1 MSAIIFGDK
10 LTVINILG
18 LCVTLC
24 GIALYNWMKFHERRQ
39 EPIELGQD
47 DDMEEDVPRRTQMY
61 SQVAESTPMLLV
73 DNEYHDQDEASDDG
87 SDIELQA
94 NRHTTP

>member
-1 MSAIIFGDK
+1 
-10 LTVINILG
+10 
-18 LCVTLC
+18 
-24 GIALYNWMKFHERRQ
+24 MKFHERRQ

-73 DNEYHDQDEASDDG
+73 DNEYHDQDEVSDDG